1 MRNSDNEFFRIFKRL
16 AVTFIFPTCK
26 NTYSGYEHWL
36 DGKAAS
42 SFLNMTCQRNLTP
55 LHGGQIIVCLILGRK
70 KIRYM
75 RQNAFFPCLQGIGMR
90 RSKRE
95 DQKTDV

>member
-1 MRNSDNEFFRIFKRL
+1 M
-16 AVTFIFPTCK
+16 TF
-26 NTYSGYEHWL
+26 
-36 DGKAAS
+36 
-42 SFLNMTCQRNLTP
+42 QRNLTP

-75 RQNAFFPCLQGIGMR
+75 SQNAFFPCLQGIGMR